1 MKKVLIFT
9 SNDFSLKVLSKI
21 NKKLL
26 KKLEI
31 SIVTNNFLDY
41 KTEKYYE
48 NKIYKCDL
56 LVSIGFTEKIKLS
69 NISSTFGSFNIHQSI
84 LPEYRGRHPVQA
96 MIINGETKYG
106 CTLHVLDDGFDTGNI
121 VKYKTKLFKSVPNE
135 FTIRKLIIN
144 QSAYL
149 LEYLLSNFE
158 KGFNTKKQKGTA
170 QNLAPRRT
178 PEDSL
183 ITPNLNYEK
192 IKNMTKALMSSEY
205 RPFIIVNTQKVYIK
219 DIFLYNLKN
228 KNLIEYKLDSRKV
241 YLEKYN
247 KK

>member
-9 SNDFSLKVLSKI
+9 SHDFSLKVLSKI
-21 NKKLL
+21 NKKFL

-31 SIVTNNFLDY
+31 SIVTNNFLNF
-41 KTEKYYE
+41 KTEKYNE

-84 LPEYRGRHPVQA
+84 LPEYRGRHPIQT

-106 CTLHVLDDGFDTGNI
+106 CTLHVLDDDFDTGNI
-121 VKYKTKLFKSVPNE
+121 VKYKSKLFKSVPNE

-149 LEYLLSNFE
+149 LEYLFSNFE
-158 KGFNTKKQKGTA
+158 KGFYTKKQKKRA
-170 QNLAPRRT
+170 RNLAPRRT

-183 ITPNLNYEK
+183 ITPNLDYEK

-205 RPFIIVNTQKVYIK
+205 RPFIIINSQKVYIQ
-219 DIFLYNLKN
+219 DIFIYNLKN
-228 KNLIEYKLDSRKV
+228 RNLIEYKLDSKTV
-241 YLEKYN
+241 YLEKYIN
-247 KK
+247 K

>member
-1 MKKVLIFT
+1 MYT
-9 SNDFSLKVLSKI
+9 S
-21 NKKLL
+21 
-26 KKLEI
+26 
-31 SIVTNNFLDY
+31 
-41 KTEKYYE
+41 
-48 NKIYKCDL
+48 C
-56 LVSIGFTEKIKLS
+56 
-69 NISSTFGSFNIHQSI
+69 
-84 LPEYRGRHPVQA
+84 
-96 MIINGETKYG
+96 
-106 CTLHVLDDGFDTGNI
+106 LDDGFDTGNI
-121 VKYKTKLFKSVPNE
+121 VKYKTKLFKNVPNE

-158 KGFNTKKQKGTA
+158 KGFNTKKQKETA